1 MVGRGRQGRN
11 TTETPVR
18 ERELRDIEVDDLRRQ
33 MQQLQKELQRLKIV
47 DEERS
52 QRSSQPTVGGSEYEN
67 HIFEYSRRL
76 KPDEF
81 LNWLH
86 TLERV
91 FDFKEFLM
99 KENCAIEKQQKEAH
113 DACKD
118 AYFNRRS
125 FPTSKPP
132 VESSSFLRFQRR
144 NCLLPQSNQVHPMQA
159 IESSLSAKA
168 TITLHRMSKSK
179 NYLLV
184 EEECEEDYK
193 PEFENE
199 EVVYADQGEFLV
211 CRNLCVQGKGE
222 DDWLRHNIF
231 HTRCAS
237 HEKVCDI
244 IIDGESFKDVISLNM
259 VEKLQLKRED
269 YPHPYHLTVNPC

>member
-11 TTETPVR
+11 TTKTPVR

-67 HIFEYSRRL
+67 HIFEYS
-76 KPDEF
+76 KPEEKTIARY
-81 LNWLH
+81 LGGL
-86 TLERV
+86 R
-91 FDFKEFLM
+91 
-99 KENCAIEKQQKEAH
+99 IEKQQKEAH

-118 AYFNRRS
+118 GYFNRRS

-132 VESSSFLRFQRR
+132 
-144 NCLLPQSNQVHPMQA
+144 A

-244 IIDGESFKDVISLNM
+244 IIDGESFKDVISSNM
-259 VEKLQLKRED
+259 VEKLQLKGED